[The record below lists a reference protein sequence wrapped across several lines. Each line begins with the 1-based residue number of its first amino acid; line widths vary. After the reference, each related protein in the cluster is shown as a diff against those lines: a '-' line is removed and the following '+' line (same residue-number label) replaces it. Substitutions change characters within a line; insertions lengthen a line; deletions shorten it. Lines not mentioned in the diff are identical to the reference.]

1 MKYKNDI
8 IAAIIVIVVLGII
21 GFGYLRA
28 TDNEEVSDSIKFS
41 QEYTNVSKDNSFVY
55 KTDKEII
62 EILKHGTG
70 VVYLGFPECPWCQGY
85 VGYIEEIAKKTNVSK
100 VYYLNVLEIRKNNTK
115 EYQEIVSILNDYLDY
130 DEEGKKRVYV
140 PLVIAV
146 KDGKIIDCDSETSK
160 DTKGYETPEEYW
172 KNEDLD
178 GLKVKLEKMF
188 SETVKNVCT
197 TDCNK

>member
-8 IAAIIVIVVLGII
+8 IAAIIVIAVLGAFS
-21 GFGYLRA
+21 FGYIKSN
-28 TDNEEVSDSIKFS
+28 TKNVESDSVKFS
-41 QEYTNVSKDNSFVY
+41 KEYTNVSEDNPFVY

-70 VVYLGFPECPWCQGY
+70 VIYLGFPECPWCQGY
-85 VGYIEEIAKKTNVSK
+85 VSYIDEIAKKTNVSK
-100 VYYLNVLEIRKNNTK
+100 VYYLNIRDIRNNNTE
-115 EYQEIVSILNDYLDY
+115 EYQEIVNILSDYLEY
-130 DEEGKKRVYV
+130 DDEGKKRVYV

-146 KDGKIIDCDSETSK
+146 KDGEIIDSDSETSK

-172 KNEDLD
+172 ENEDLD
-178 GLKVKLEKMF
+178 GLKTKLEKMF
-188 SETVKNVCT
+188 SKTLENVCT

>member
-8 IAAIIVIVVLGII
+8 IAVIIVLGFLGLIS
-21 GFGYLRA
+21 FYYLNLTKV
-28 TDNEEVSDSIKFS
+28 TDASKFKEEYS
-41 QEYTNVSKDNSFVY
+41 NVSEDNVFVY
-55 KTDKEII
+55 RTDKEII

-70 VVYLGFPECPWCQGY
+70 IVYLGFPECPWCQAY
-85 VGYIEEIAKKTNVSK
+85 VSYLDEVAKETKIEKI
-100 VYYLNVLEIRKNNTK
+100 YYLNILEIRKNNTR
-115 EYQEIVSILNDYLDY
+115 EYQEIVSLLDNYLSY
-130 DEEGKKRVYV
+130 DEEGKKRIYV
-140 PLVIAV
+140 PAIVAV
-146 KDGKIIDCDSETSK
+146 KEGEIIGFDDETSH

-178 GLKVKLEKMF
+178 GLKAKLEKMF

>member
-8 IAAIIVIVVLGII
+8 IAVIIVLGFLGLIS
-21 GFGYLRA
+21 FYYLNLTKV
-28 TDNEEVSDSIKFS
+28 TDASKFKEEYS
-41 QEYTNVSKDNSFVY
+41 NVSEDNVFVY
-55 KTDKEII
+55 RTDKEII

-70 VVYLGFPECPWCQGY
+70 IVYLGFPECPWCQAY
-85 VGYIEEIAKKTNVSK
+85 VAYLDEVAKETKIEKI
-100 VYYLNVLEIRKNNTK
+100 YYLNILEIRKNNTR
-115 EYQEIVSILNDYLDY
+115 EYQEIVSLLDNYLSY
-130 DEEGKKRVYV
+130 DEEGKKRIYV
-140 PLVIAV
+140 PAIVAV
-146 KDGKIIDCDSETSK
+146 KEGEIIGFDDETSH

-178 GLKVKLEKMF
+178 GLKAKLEKMF